1 MPDRVAGQL
10 LDDVEYDAMMH
21 AAVAQLDRRAK
32 LVIRPDLRVLWRSPN
47 ADRLLVAPSP
57 VVLAGDR
64 LRFPSSNQVNG
75 AIAFLDGVDGTPSRH
90 LLRAAAKGHWAL
102 LQAWQLPVRHR
113 AIALVCTLSVP
124 IRGVA
129 ESGLAEDL
137 NLTRSETGV
146 LDLFARLH
154 TPSQISEALGISV
167 ATVRSH
173 LKQIYSKAEV
183 ESAVQLLRLT
193 GGYCAF

>member
-1 MPDRVAGQL
+1 M
-10 LDDVEYDAMMH
+10 
-21 AAVAQLDRRAK
+21 
-32 LVIRPDLRVLWRSPN
+32 
-47 ADRLLVAPSP
+47 
-57 VVLAGDR
+57 
-64 LRFPSSNQVNG
+64 
-75 AIAFLDGVDGTPSRH
+75 
-90 LLRAAAKGHWAL
+90 
-102 LQAWQLPVRHR
+102 
-113 AIALVCTLSVP
+113 
-124 IRGVA
+124 
-129 ESGLAEDL
+129 
-137 NLTRSETGV
+137 

>member
-1 MPDRVAGQL
+1 MLDRVAGQH
-10 LDDVEYDAMMH
+10 LDDVEYDAMMR

-32 LVIRPDLRVLWRSPN
+32 VVIRPDLRVLWRSPN

-75 AIAFLDGVDGTPSRH
+75 AIAVLDGVDETPSRH

-113 AIALVCTLSVP
+113 AIALVCT
-124 IRGVA
+124 
-129 ESGLAEDL
+129 
-137 NLTRSETGV
+137 
-146 LDLFARLH
+146 
-154 TPSQISEALGISV
+154 
-167 ATVRSH
+167 
-173 LKQIYSKAEV
+173 
-183 ESAVQLLRLT
+183 
-193 GGYCAF
+193 